1 MKKDEKTLK
10 ENTGVISITR
20 RGVGFIDFG
29 DKESLVVPIGKTE
42 TALSGDLVH
51 YKLAGTERG
60 RPAAN
65 VLEVLERGQEKYVG
79 RVIQEEGDWLFYADH
94 KRTKVPFFITK
105 GEKKENI
112 KAVLEF
118 TGWNTDKKLPEG
130 EITEV
135 LGAVG
140 DHEVEMRA
148 LLLRGGFE
156 TDFPVAV
163 ENEAKILE
171 ETGADLLK
179 KGVEGRKDM
188 RGIPTFTIDPV
199 DAKDFDDAIS
209 VKTLDDG
216 RFEIGIHIAD
226 VSYFVTPGTA
236 IDDEGRK
243 RATSV
248 YLVDRTIPMLPHVL
262 SENLCSLRPDEDR
275 LAMSAIFI
283 LDKEGNIHDEWY
295 GETAI
300 HSDKRFSY
308 EEAQKVLDDQDGVLL
323 EELNILNTLAKKLR
337 AKRTKRGAI
346 SFDRD
351 EVKIE
356 VDAQGVPVR
365 VYLKERIDTN
375 MLVEDFMLLANEK
388 VSEYMTN
395 VTNTSKTPRPFIY
408 RIHDSPKEDRIKT
421 LSEFV
426 KILGYELPI
435 EGGVSGKDLNML
447 FKDVEGTPEEYL
459 IKTSAVRSM
468 SKAVYSTKNI
478 GHFGLAFEF
487 YSHFTSPIRR
497 YPDLIAHRLMKA
509 YANGRE
515 LPQAEIASIDEDAL
529 HSVEREIQASEAE
542 RDSIKLKQVEFMEQ
556 FVGKEFDAI
565 ITGAMDRG
573 IFVEEQDTRSEGL
586 VSIRS
591 MSDDFYSYEESSYRL
606 VGQNKGKI
614 YRLGDTVRVRL
625 VRVNTIDRLLDFVL
639 AEEKKETT

>member
-1 MKKDEKTLK
+1 MKTDEKTPS
-10 ENTGVISITR
+10 EDTGIISITR
-20 RGVGFIDFG
+20 KGVGFIDFG
-29 DKESLVVPIGKTE
+29 DKESLVVVAGNTD
-42 TALSGDLVH
+42 TALSGDLVRFAP
-51 YKLAGTERG
+51 AGTERG
-60 RPAAN
+60 RPAAK
-65 VLEVLERGQEKYVG
+65 VVEILERGQTKYVG
-79 RVIQEEGDWLFYADH
+79 RIIKEEGDWLFYADH
-94 KRTKVPFFITK
+94 KRTKVPFFIAK
-105 GEKKENI
+105 GEPQENT
-112 KAVLEF
+112 KAILEF
-118 TGWNTDKKLPEG
+118 SGWNIEKKLPEG
-130 EITEV
+130 ELLEI

-156 TDFPVAV
+156 ADFPIQV
-163 ENEAKILE
+163 ENEAKKLE

-179 KGVEGRKDM
+179 AGIEGRKDM

-209 VKTLDDG
+209 VNKLADG
-216 RFEIGIHIAD
+216 KFEIGVHIAD
-226 VSYFVTPGTA
+226 VSYFVTPGTE
-236 IDDEGRK
+236 IDTEGRK

-275 LAMSAIFI
+275 LAMSAIFV
-283 LDKEGNIHDEWY
+283 LDAEGNIHDEWY

-308 EEAQKVLDDQDGVLL
+308 EEAQGVLDAQDGILL

-337 AKRTKRGAI
+337 AKRTKRGAV

-356 VDAQGVPVR
+356 VDTNGTPTR
-365 VYLKERIDTN
+365 VYLKERQDTN
-375 MLVEDFMLLANEK
+375 LLVEDFMLLANEK

-395 VTNTSKTPRPFIY
+395 IGKKSKTPRPFIY

-426 KILGYELPI
+426 KILGYELPT
-435 EGGVSGKDLNML
+435 EKDGGVTGKDLNML

-459 IKTSAVRSM
+459 IKTTAVRSM
-468 SKAVYSTKNI
+468 SKAIYSTKNI

-509 YANGRE
+509 FANGRE

-529 HSVEREIQASEAE
+529 RSTEREISASEAE

-556 FVGKEFDAI
+556 FVGKEFDAV

-591 MSDDFYSYEESSYRL
+591 MSDDFYSYEESKYRL
-606 VGQNKGKI
+606 VGQNKGKVYQI
-614 YRLGDTVRVRL
+614 GDTVRVRL
-625 VRVNTIDRLLDFVL
+625 IKVDTINRLLDFVL
-639 AEEKKETT
+639 AEEKK